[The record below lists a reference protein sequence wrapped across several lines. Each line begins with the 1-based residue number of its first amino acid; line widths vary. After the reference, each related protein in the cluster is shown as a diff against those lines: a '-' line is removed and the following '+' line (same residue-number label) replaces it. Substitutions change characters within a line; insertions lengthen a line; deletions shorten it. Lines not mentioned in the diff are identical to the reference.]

1 MATNDTPIIKFDGV
15 SKWYGQFHVL
25 RDIQLDVAKSERIV
39 ICGPSGS
46 GKSTLIR
53 CVNRLEEHQQGHLIV
68 DGIELTDDV
77 KAIDA
82 VRRNVGM
89 VFQQFNLFPH
99 LTVLENLTLAPMWVG
114 KMPKKEAEDKAMVQL
129 KRVRI
134 AEQAGKYPLQLS
146 GGQQQRVAIAR
157 ALCLTPKIMLFDEPT
172 SALDPEMINEVLEV
186 MVDLAK
192 QGITMLCVTH
202 EMGFAR
208 QAADRVIFMDQGQIV
223 EQNTPVDFFNHPKTD
238 RAKDFLSKI
247 LSH

>member
-1 MATNDTPIIKFDGV
+1 MIVLENVHK
-15 SKWYGQFHVL
+15 SYGRAAVL
-25 RDIQLDVAKSERIV
+25 RNCSATVRLGEVV
-39 ICGPSGS
+39 VVCGPSGS
-46 GKSTLIR
+46 GKSTLIK
-53 CVNRLEEHQQGHLIV
+53 CINGLVPIDQGTITV
-68 DGIELTDDV
+68 DGVPVTDPRTDLP
-77 KAIDA
+77 ALRTRI
-82 VRRNVGM
+82 GM
-89 VFQQFNLFPH
+89 VFQNFELYPH
-99 LTVLENLTLAPMWVG
+99 MTALENVSLAQIHVLRRSRVEADQRSEQLLARVG
-114 KMPKKEAEDKAMVQL
+114 LASKLRSRPDE
-129 KRVRI
+129 
-134 AEQAGKYPLQLS
+134 LS

-223 EQNTPVDFFNHPKTD
+223 EQNTPTEFFHHPKTD